1 MTIVDTNVLI
11 AGLLTNNSD
20 APTARILDAM
30 LAGTMHFIVSPA
42 LLAEY
47 RAVSLRPAITRRHGL
62 SAQDVDEL
70 LTTLVHNAMWRESTG
85 ASTPARDPGDN
96 HLWALLAHE
105 PNASLITGDRLL
117 LDNPMA
123 HGRVISPTTYLQSG
137 AGLSGAGNGQ
147 A

>member
-1 MTIVDTNVLI
+1 MIIVDTNVLI

-30 LAGTMHFIVSPA
+30 LAGTVHFIVSPA

-47 RAVSLRPAITRRHGL
+47 RAVLRPAITRRHGL

-85 ASTPARDPGDN
+85 ASTPAPGPADN

-105 PNASLITGDRLL
+105 PNATLITGDRLL
-117 LDNPMA
+117 LDNPMD

-137 AGLSGAGNGQ
+137 AG
-147 A
+147 